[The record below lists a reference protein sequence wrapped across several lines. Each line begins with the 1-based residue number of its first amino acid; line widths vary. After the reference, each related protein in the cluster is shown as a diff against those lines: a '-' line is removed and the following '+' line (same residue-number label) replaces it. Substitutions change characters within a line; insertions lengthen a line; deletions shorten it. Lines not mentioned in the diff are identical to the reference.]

1 MSGRNTLFSPVK
13 NFLLEAGEI
22 AHFTWKF
29 FREGFKPPYEWGEL
43 MRQSFEIGYR
53 SIPLVSF
60 TAFIMGLVIT
70 IQSHPALEV
79 FGAESWLPSI
89 VSVSL
94 VREITPVITAL
105 ICAGKIGSSIGAEI
119 GSMKVTEQ
127 IDAMEVSGTNPF
139 KYLVVTRVLSTTL
152 MIPLLVIFG
161 DAVALYGGF
170 LGVNIRG
177 TTSLHLFW
185 EQVFN
190 KLTFGDVFP
199 SIIKSVF
206 FGFVIGIV
214 GSYKGYTTSNG
225 TEGVGR
231 SANAAV
237 VISSFIVFIVDL
249 LAAQLSDILHLT

>member
-1 MSGRNTLFSPVK
+1 MTLVNSFVRPIK
-13 NFLLEAGEI
+13 DFFIEAGELSQ
-22 AHFTWKF
+22 FGMRF
-29 FREGFKPPYEWGEL
+29 FREGFKPPYEFKEL
-43 MRQSFEIGYR
+43 LRQSYEIGYR
-53 SIPLVSF
+53 SIPLVAF

-105 ICAGKIGSSIGAEI
+105 ICAGKVGSSIGAEI

-139 KYLVVTRVLSTTL
+139 KYLVATRVMSTTL
-152 MIPLLVIFG
+152 MLPLLVIFG

-177 TTSLHLFW
+177 VTSLELFTT
-185 EQVFN
+185 QVFN
-190 KLTFGDVFP
+190 KLTFGDVLP

-214 GSYKGYTTSNG
+214 GAFKGYTTSKG

-237 VISSFIVFIVDL
+237 VISSFVVFIVDL
-249 LAAQLSDILHLT
+249 LAAQISDILHLT

>member
-1 MSGRNTLFSPVK
+1 MDFAGNLFKPIK
-13 NFLLEAGEI
+13 NFFAEAG
-22 AHFTWKF
+22 ALSQFAWRF
-29 FREGFKPPYEWGEL
+29 LRQGFKPPYEFQEL
-43 MRQSFEIGYR
+43 LRQCYQIGYL

-70 IQSHPALEV
+70 IQSHPALEL

-105 ICAGKIGSSIGAEI
+105 ICAGKVGSSIGAEI

-139 KYLVVTRVLSTTL
+139 KYLVATRVLATTL
-152 MIPLLVIFG
+152 MLPLLVIFG

-177 TTSLHLFW
+177 VTTFHLFVT
-185 EQVFN
+185 QVFN
-190 KLTFGDVFP
+190 KLTFGDVLP

-214 GSYKGYTTSNG
+214 GAFNGYTSNSG

-231 SANAAV
+231 AANASV

-249 LAAQLSDILHLT
+249 LAAQISDILHLL

>member
-1 MSGRNTLFSPVK
+1 MENVFIRPIRS
-13 NFLLEAGEI
+13 FLDEAGDI
-22 AHFTWKF
+22 SMFAWRFLK
-29 FREGFKPPYEWGEL
+29 EGFRPPYEYREL
-43 MRQSFEIGYR
+43 LRQSFEIGYR
-53 SIPLVSF
+53 SIPLVAF

-89 VSVSL
+89 VSESL
-94 VREITPVITAL
+94 IREITPVITAL
-105 ICAGKIGSSIGAEI
+105 ICAGKVGSSIGAEL

-139 KYLVVTRVLSTTL
+139 KFLVATRVLSTTL
-152 MIPLLVIFG
+152 MLPLLVIFG
-161 DAVALYGGF
+161 DAVALYGGY
-170 LGVNIRG
+170 LGVNMKG
-177 TTSLHLFW
+177 VTSLDLFW
-185 EQVFN
+185 TQVFN

-206 FGFVIGIV
+206 FGFVIGII

-231 SANAAV
+231 AANAAV
-237 VISSFIVFIVDL
+237 VISSFVIFIVDL
-249 LAAQLSDILHLT
+249 LAAQIADLLNLT